1 VASPAAGVD
10 FDRNRLSQG
19 ELIAG
24 VAGFVLLIDLWFSW
38 YGIKVSAGG
47 GFLNRFS
54 IGASANAWE
63 SFGVIDIILFLV
75 ALIAIGVAVLRALDK
90 LPEMPYPPA
99 ALLTV
104 AGAIALLLIVYRIID
119 TPVDT
124 QGLEGID
131 VSRKIGVWL
140 GLLAAAAITYGGW
153 RAMQE
158 AGASFSGLAAGTGG
172 GTSAAGMAA
181 ATNPTAPTTPMPVAD
196 PSVPGGGAAG
206 FSPGKEGPGVAHPG
220 TSTGAPGEEGGEPT
234 PPAEG
239 ADPVPGETAGQTP
252 PGLAGEPPATGGTQT
267 PGL

>member
-24 VAGFVLLIDLWFSW
+24 IAGVVLLIDLWFSW
-38 YGIKVSAGG
+38 YGITVSAGG

-75 ALIAIGVAVLRALDK
+75 ALIAIGVAVLRALDR
-90 LPEMPYPPA
+90 LPEMPYPPG

-104 AGAIALLLIVYRIID
+104 AGAVALLLIVFRIID
-119 TPVDT
+119 PPIDT
-124 QGLEGID
+124 QGIQGID

-158 AGASFSGLAAGTGG
+158 AGVSVGGLAAGMGG
-172 GTSAAGMAA
+172 GAAAAGTAA
-181 ATNPTAPTTPMPVAD
+181 ATNPTAPTTPMPAAD
-196 PSVPGGGAAG
+196 P
-206 FSPGKEGPGVAHPG
+206 
-220 TSTGAPGEEGGEPT
+220 GAPGEEGGEAA
-234 PPAEG
+234 PPPVN
-239 ADPVPGETAGQTP
+239 ADPVPGEPAGETP
-252 PGLAGEPPATGGTQT
+252 PGLTGETPADGGTPT
-267 PGL
+267 PGP